1 MAVSPNAYDWEGQTV
16 LDRRGEKIGK
26 IEEIFLVEETGKPE
40 WALVELVALGKLKGH
55 TTMVPLTMARPVQ
68 DGVAVHVEKH
78 LVEEA
83 PEIKPDG
90 EPSEPEVNALYRHY
104 GLGSAQSA
112 EPANGNGG
120 YAAPAPT
127 PTPAP
132 APVQQFSN
140 GGSAPE
146 AANGS
151 PDMRNEPIGN
161 LINTVKEEGSNLVS
175 QELRLAKAEMSGKAK
190 DVGIGAGMF
199 GGAGYVASITG
210 IALMLTIM
218 FALDT
223 AMKLWLAALITTVLF
238 GAIAGVLAL
247 MGKKKIQQ
255 AGPPIPEQTVESVKQ
270 TIETVKEEAKWGLG
284 QTR

>member
-1 MAVSPNAYDWEGQTV
+1 MAVPANAYDWEGQTV

-40 WALVELVALGKLKGH
+40 WALVQIAKLGKLKGH
-55 TTMVPLTMARPVQ
+55 TTMVPLTMARPVP
-68 DGVAVHVEKH
+68 DGVAVHIEKN
-78 LVEEA
+78 LVEGA
-83 PEIKPDG
+83 PEVKPDH

-104 GLGSAQSA
+104 GMGG
-112 EPANGNGG
+112 EPANRNGNGNGG
-120 YAAPAPT
+120 AYAAPAPT
-127 PTPAP
+127 PSPAP
-132 APVQQFSN
+132 APVQQFSS
-140 GGSAPE
+140 GGPAPV
-146 AANGS
+146 ANGT
-151 PDMRNEPIGN
+151 PDMRKEPIGD

-175 QELRLAKAEMSGKAK
+175 QELRLAKAEMTGKAK

-199 GGAGYVASITG
+199 GGAGYVAGITG

-218 FALDT
+218 FVLDT
-223 AMKLWLAALITTVLF
+223 AMKMWLAALITTVLF
-238 GAIAGVLAL
+238 AAIAGVLAL